1 MRLSIL
7 LMVFV
12 GMAGVARADAACE
25 IKAGTGVEN
34 RELQGAGDA
43 FKKGDTVFV
52 WSSISDADGKNVSH
66 VWKLDGNEVFKVGF
80 DVKSKRWRVNSRRR
94 NAQAGAWT
102 VECQDDAGAKLG
114 EVAFKVE

>member
-1 MRLSIL
+1 MRLSIF
-7 LMVFV
+7 LMTLV
-12 GMAGVARADAACE
+12 GAARIAHADAACE

-34 RELQGAGDA
+34 RELQGAADA
-43 FKKGDTVFV
+43 FKKSDTVFV
-52 WSSISDADGKNVSH
+52 WSAITDADGKNVSH

-94 NAQAGAWT
+94 NPQAGAWT
-102 VECQDDAGAKLG
+102 VECQADDGSKLG